1 MDFKLENTHS
11 HNSKIH
17 KINSEETEKR
27 LKTARSDCSTGD
39 DKFPIKSI
47 KPVALHFATPLT
59 FIINLFIQN
68 KNCPDMWKIAR
79 ISPIPKFRTPE
90 QFSHHRPK
98 YLYYQIV
105 DTDC

>member
-1 MDFKLENTHS
+1 MDLKLGNTHS
-11 HNSKIH
+11 HSSKIH
-17 KINSEETEKR
+17 KTNSEETEKR

-39 DKFPIKSI
+39 DKSPVKSI
-47 KPVALHFATPLT
+47 KPVASQIAAPLR

-68 KNCPDMWKIAR
+68 EKCPDMSKIAR

-90 QFSHHRPK
+90 QLSHHRPN

-105 DTDC
+105 ERDC